1 MQQKHQRSGRFAL
14 QDEAGMRAIQ
24 KRQQLTS
31 GCGATGQSRNSDRN
45 RFSTVRRKR
54 NRAKRVA
61 QGLEVSTNPGKTL
74 PIRNNPQLLQ
84 QLGVVWMIRV

>member
-45 RFSTVRRKR
+45 RFPTVRRKPD
-54 NRAKRVA
+54 RAERVA
-61 QGLEVSTNPGKTL
+61 QGLKVSSDPGKTL
-74 PIRNNPQLLQ
+74 AIGSNPQLPQ
-84 QLGVVWMIRV
+84 QVGVV